1 MANRRR
7 LDDGVLSEVYEFIV
21 ERLDEYGYVPDPD
34 VDRIATLVDR
44 SERQVRRWV
53 EDARKAKGLSARRG
67 RRDVA
72 GEYDS
77 SIEAFIAGA
86 PFIFDDDM
94 CTVVQAYAGN
104 LSRLHADAARLAPE
118 GAPLL
123 SYAQLTRKFN
133 AEVGNDHR
141 KLIREGINGFKAS
154 SLYLRWSAAERNE
167 VWQIDA
173 TELDI
178 WVTPKGTNT
187 PVRPWGLFII
197 DDRTRVILGATI
209 MLHEYNAAD
218 AASCVH
224 RAIRAR
230 EVTLPDGTTTIVG
243 GVPGKILCDNAL
255 QFTGELLTTVAMDL
269 AFTMWAV
276 AVYMG
281 EKKGKVERAIR
292 SVNEELC
299 RMLPGYATP
308 KQKTL
313 TMSDA
318 LRGTSTDAL
327 DEIEFLEELGRWV
340 EQKNHSPHPTI
351 RNKSR
356 YQVWA
361 DDPAQLRLATDEQ
374 LQTATVPVRSIN
386 YVFHSGGFGVQRDG
400 VVTHYVADALAGRVG
415 DKFHLRHLPGET
427 SWVDAYE
434 LDGTFVARC
443 WNPEVLNE
451 DQRKELER
459 NRRERYRTAASRRSA
474 AVELRSIAAAA
485 ADDDE
490 GPNPLAVAATRAQVP
505 AAPDMIAASLGL
517 PHRTVDTDTGE
528 IIDVEPIDDDTAA
541 VGPAPAAPDERPTLE
556 LLDQIAADAVSAA
569 QADGADANEPAPT
582 PIVNPKAAKR
592 RSRSKGS
599 GDKPARKREAS

>member
-1 MANRRR
+1 MANRPR
-7 LDDGVLSEVYEFIV
+7 LDEGVLLDVYEFIV
-21 ERLDEYGYVPDPD
+21 ERLDEFGYVPDPD
-34 VDRIATLVDR
+34 VARIATLVDR

-53 EDARKAKGLSARRG
+53 EDARVTRGLSPRRS
-67 RRDVA
+67 RRQGV

-77 SIEAFIAGA
+77 SVEAFVAGA
-86 PFIFDDDM
+86 PFVFDDDM
-94 CTVVQAYAGN
+94 CTVAHAYAGN
-104 LSRLHADAARLAPE
+104 IARLHADATRLAGDE
-118 GAPLL
+118 VELL
-123 SYAQLTRKFN
+123 SYSQLNRKFN

-141 KLIREGINGFKAS
+141 KLMREGIKGFKAA

-178 WVTPKGTNT
+178 WVTPKGTDT

-230 EVTLPDGTTTIVG
+230 EVTLPDGSTTVVG
-243 GVPGKILCDNAL
+243 GIPGKILCDNAL

-269 AFTMWAV
+269 SFTMWAV

-299 RMLPGYATP
+299 RTLPGYATP

-318 LRGTSTDAL
+318 LRGDVADAL

-340 EQKNHSPHPTI
+340 EAKNNSPHPTV

-361 DDPAQLRLATDEQ
+361 QDPAQLRLASDEQ
-374 LQTATVPVRSIN
+374 LQAATVPLRSIN

-400 VVTHYVADALAGRVG
+400 VVTHYIAEVLAGRVG

-443 WNPEVLNE
+443 WNPDLLTE

-485 ADDDE
+485 ADDDD

-517 PHRTVDTDTGE
+517 EHRSVDPDTGE
-528 IIDVEPIDDDTAA
+528 IIDVEPLEEDDTTAIGPGAA
-541 VGPAPAAPDERPTLE
+541 EERPMLE
-556 LLDQIAADAVSAA
+556 LLDQLAADAVSEA
-569 QADGADANEPAPT
+569 QADGADIGDPPPT
-582 PIVNPKAAKR
+582 PIVNPAAGKR
-592 RSRSKGS
+592 RSRSKG
-599 GDKPARKREAS
+599 GADKAASKREAS

>member
-1 MANRRR
+1 MANRPR
-7 LDDGVLSEVYEFIV
+7 LDEGVLLEVYGFIV
-21 ERLDEYGYVPDPD
+21 ERLDEFGYVPDSD
-34 VDRIATLVDR
+34 VARIATLVDR

-53 EDARKAKGLSARRG
+53 EDVRAVRGLSPRRS
-67 RRDVA
+67 RRQGC

-77 SIEAFIAGA
+77 SVEAFVAGA
-86 PFIFDDDM
+86 PFVFDDDM
-94 CTVVQAYAGN
+94 CTVAHAYAGN
-104 LSRLHADAARLAPE
+104 IARLHADAERLAGDDVE
-118 GAPLL
+118 LL
-123 SYAQLTRKFN
+123 SYSQLNRKFN

-141 KLIREGINGFKAS
+141 KLMREGIKGFKSA
-154 SLYLRWSAAERNE
+154 SLYLRWSASERNE

-178 WVTPKGTNT
+178 WVTPKGTGT

-230 EVTLPDGTTTIVG
+230 EVTLPDGTTTVVG
-243 GVPGKILCDNAL
+243 GIPGKILCDNAL

-269 AFTMWAV
+269 SFTMWAV

-299 RMLPGYATP
+299 RTLPGYATP

-318 LRGTSTDAL
+318 LRGGVDDAL

-340 EQKNHSPHPTI
+340 EAKNNSPHPTV
-351 RNKSR
+351 RTKSR
-356 YQVWA
+356 YEVWA
-361 DDPAQLRLATDEQ
+361 QDPAQIRLASDEQ
-374 LQTATVPVRSIN
+374 LQAATVPLRSIN

-400 VVTHYVADALAGRVG
+400 VVTHYIAEALAGRVG

-434 LDGTFVARC
+434 PDGTFVARC
-443 WNPEVLNE
+443 WNPDLLTE
-451 DQRKELER
+451 DQRKDLER

-474 AVELRSIAAAA
+474 AVELRSIAATA
-485 ADDDE
+485 ADDDA

-517 PHRTVDTDTGE
+517 EHRRVDPDTGE
-528 IIDVEPIDDDTAA
+528 IIDVEPFEEDDATAI
-541 VGPAPAAPDERPTLE
+541 GPGVAEERPMLE

-569 QADGADANEPAPT
+569 QADAADIGDPPPT
-582 PIVNPKAAKR
+582 SIVNPAAPTR
-592 RSRSKGS
+592 RSRSKRGT
-599 GDKPARKREAS
+599 DEPAPKREAS